1 MTRRTYQG
9 EKIEISFDADVCIH
23 AAECVRGL
31 PGVFDRDRRPWILAD
46 KAGPDT
52 VVNVIERCPS
62 GALRY
67 QRHDGKTDERPAS
80 TATVTPIENGP
91 LFARGNLIVRHDDGT
106 QETTPRAALC
116 RCGQSKNKPFC
127 DNSHLAAGFQASGV
141 ALADALAD
149 QQGTA
154 TSA

>member
-1 MTRRTYQG
+1 MTRKAYRGAQL
-9 EKIEISFDADVCIH
+9 EVSFDADLCIH

-46 KAGPDT
+46 NASAAEL
-52 VVNVIERCPS
+52 VAVIERCPS

-67 QRHDGKTDERPAS
+67 QRHDGAADERATS

-91 LFARGNLIVRHDDGT
+91 LFVRGDLVVRYDDGT
-106 QETTPRAALC
+106 EETTLRAALC

-127 DNSHLAAGFQASGV
+127 DNSHLESGFQAPGITQ
-141 ALADALAD
+141 ADALAD
-149 QQGTA
+149 RERTA
-154 TSA
+154 TSS

>member
-1 MTRRTYQG
+1 MTRKAYRGAQL
-9 EKIEISFDADVCIH
+9 EVSFDADLCIH

-46 KAGPDT
+46 NASAPELVT
-52 VVNVIERCPS
+52 VIERCPS

-67 QRHDGKTDERPAS
+67 QRHDGNTNEHAAS

-91 LFARGNLIVRHDDGT
+91 LFVRGDLVVRYDDGT
-106 QETTPRAALC
+106 EETTLRAALC

-127 DNSHLAAGFQASGV
+127 DNSHLESGFHAPGI

-149 QQGTA
+149 QATTA
-154 TSA
+154 TTP